1 MRILFLLFLIFIS
14 LPSFAQIQDKKQ
26 EWVNNS
32 INVLQKNNVF
42 KIPDWI
48 QYDSLVSQ
56 RDFAIMLSRATSIKD
71 KKVFGDL
78 DYNSFDKPLS
88 RAMAIDSALRAF
100 GLEKQMDKVTENYKT
115 KFTDI
120 SPEHKY
126 YKACLTAEIIKLSA
140 GYPDKTFRPDDL
152 LRWSEAVAIV
162 ESVYRWASLMP
173 EQTPIQKAEDIRKN
187 IWYYFIDAFRLG
199 LTLLYAFI
207 SIIFLINSWNRA
219 KKEKNTLRPIIA
231 SLCMAIIF
239 LFIMWINEMLY
250 GRGMIE
256 KSIYYIV
263 STISILA
270 GIFLIKTSSLVNK
283 ETKPKPKFNV
293 EVAYIEYIDLNKGE
307 IFVIDSNTKRRI
319 LVNFDI
325 DTKIFNKE
333 NKLLSKA
340 FFSELRQ
347 GDFISIKGLEQIS
360 GGSLIK
366 ADTILVLASKNNNL
380 VQNNSSNLNQTI
392 QFNRIFNK

>member
-1 MRILFLLFLIFIS
+1 MRTFLLLFLLFITF
-14 LPSFAQIQDKKQ
+14 PSFAQEKKQ
-26 EWVNNS
+26 EWVNTS
-32 INVLQKNNVF
+32 IDVLQKNNIL
-42 KIPDWI
+42 KIPDWV

-56 RDFAIMLSRATSIKD
+56 KDYAIMLSKATSIKD
-71 KKVFGDL
+71 KTVFGDL
-78 DYNSFDKPLS
+78 EHNSFDKPLS
-88 RAMAIDSALRAF
+88 RALAIDSALRAF
-100 GLEKQMDKVTENYKT
+100 GLEKQMDKVTENYKS
-115 KFTDI
+115 KFTDV

-173 EQTPIQKAEDIRKN
+173 EQTPIQKAEDMRKN

-199 LTLLYAFI
+199 LTLLYAII
-207 SIIFLINSWNRA
+207 SIIFLMNSWNKA
-219 KKEKNTLRPIIA
+219 KKEKNTLRPIIG
-231 SLCMAIIF
+231 SLCMAVMF

-250 GRGMIE
+250 GRGIIE

-270 GIFLIKTSSLVNK
+270 GIFLIRTSVLVNK

-293 EVAYIEYIDLNKGE
+293 EVAYIEYVDLTRGE
-307 IFVIDSNTKRRI
+307 IFIIDSVTKRRI
-319 LVNFDI
+319 LTTFDT
-325 DTKIFNKE
+325 DTKIYNKE
-333 NKLLSKA
+333 NRLLGKA

-347 GDFISIKGLEQIS
+347 GDFISVKGLEQVN

-366 ADTILVLASKNNNL
+366 ADMILVLASKNNNNN
-380 VQNNSSNLNQTI
+380 VQNTSNNVNQTN
-392 QFNRIFNK
+392 QYNRIFNK